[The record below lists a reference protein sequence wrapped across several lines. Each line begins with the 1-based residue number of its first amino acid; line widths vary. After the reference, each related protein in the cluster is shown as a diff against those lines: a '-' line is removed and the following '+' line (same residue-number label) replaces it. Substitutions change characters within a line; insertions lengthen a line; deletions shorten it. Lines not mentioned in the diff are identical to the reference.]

1 MGITKKS
8 DTAQD
13 YHRVRRQWYCS
24 PKRIPNTRFT
34 YRDSLR
40 PHLTT
45 RWSPEGC
52 RPLQATQRQI
62 TWGCPLAIQLG
73 KGCIASILA
82 WVLSLGLDCIPS
94 TWPES
99 SPWGWT
105 AFPAPWPESS
115 PWGWAAFPAPW
126 PESSPWGC
134 CVSLSLI
141 PACART
147 PQLLL
152 NFSHP
157 AWTRA
162 LVCWLPASGACSLAW
177 YFTESLTS
185 TSPLI
190 YKANLL
196 FSLILWHILFSPVVF
211 WKMSRF
217 LQWQGH
223 FTWYCCHPFP
233 KQLFNQWSIL
243 TQGLCYTHFSLGVH
257 L

>member
-105 AFPAPWPESS
+105 
-115 PWGWAAFPAPW
+115 AFPAPW